1 MNCLITLFH
10 IHESHDD
17 IKTIY
22 ACLGLLHFVLVRN
35 TNLQFKSHAE
45 LTFETYSTIVHKLCF
60 WNKIEFTCSSTKKML
75 IRIKTPVNLSLE
87 DSSAIWSPCILNPN
101 PNYIFSSR
109 TKLLWTQ
116 IYIYTQEKMFLI
128 PILNIFSHSI
138 FQR

>member
-60 WNKIEFTCSSTKKML
+60 
-75 IRIKTPVNLSLE
+75 
-87 DSSAIWSPCILNPN
+87 
-101 PNYIFSSR
+101 
-109 TKLLWTQ
+109 
-116 IYIYTQEKMFLI
+116 
-128 PILNIFSHSI
+128 
-138 FQR
+138 